1 MGYIDK
7 GSAEGGQKLSGVA
20 RDGLGHL
27 IEPTVFGGLSADIT
41 IVREE
46 IFGSVLGVLPVSD
59 RDEALRIA
67 TDTVFGLHSTV
78 FTKDIDRVLHMAR
91 RLPCGTVAVNG
102 FSKGDIKTPFC
113 GYKRSGPLS
122 RDDGT
127 EALDQYL
134 QTKTIWIST
143 RKNK

>member
-1 MGYIDK
+1 
-7 GSAEGGQKLSGVA
+7 
-20 RDGLGHL
+20 
-27 IEPTVFGGLSADIT
+27 
-41 IVREE
+41 
-46 IFGSVLGVLPVSD
+46 
-59 RDEALRIA
+59 
-67 TDTVFGLHSTV
+67 
-78 FTKDIDRVLHMAR
+78 MAR
-91 RLPCGTVAVNG
+91 RLPSGNVAVNG

-113 GYKRSGPLS
+113 GYKRSGPLF

>member
-1 MGYIDK
+1 MEYIDK

-41 IVREE
+41 IVRDN
-46 IFGSVLGVLPVSD
+46 IFGPVLGISQVSD
-59 RDEALRIA
+59 KDKACRIV
-67 TDTVFGLHSTV
+67 TDTVYGLHAIV
-78 FTKDIDRVLHMAR
+78 FTKDIDRAHHMAR

-102 FSKGDIKTPFC
+102 FSKGDIKTPFW
-113 GYKRSGPLS
+113 GYNRSGPLS
-122 RDDGT
+122 RNDGT
-127 EALDQYL
+127 EGLDQYL